1 VSWIAKSPCFASRI
15 SALKAVLTMNDGS
28 TFSSPEGT
36 ETLKIDDT
44 ILVVSRKGH
53 PFSTW
58 REVPS
63 VPPSGLG

>member
-1 VSWIAKSPCFASRI
+1 
-15 SALKAVLTMNDGS
+15 MNDGN

-53 PFSTW
+53 PTT
-58 REVPS
+58 EEPS
-63 VPPSGLG
+63 VPPPELD